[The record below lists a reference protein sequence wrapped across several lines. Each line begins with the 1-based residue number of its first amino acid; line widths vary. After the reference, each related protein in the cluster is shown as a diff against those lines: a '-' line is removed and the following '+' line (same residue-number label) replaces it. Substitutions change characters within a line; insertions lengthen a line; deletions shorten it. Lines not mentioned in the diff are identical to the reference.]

1 MQRKSIVGLVVGVL
15 LYVLIAAALYM
26 VFILVPTERV
36 MGIVQRIF
44 YFHVPLAWVGFLAF
58 FIVFG
63 CGIIYLITRSI
74 KWDIAANASAEIG
87 LVFCTLVLITGSI
100 WARPIWNT
108 WWTWD
113 PRLTTTLVLW
123 LIYLGYLMVRRSID
137 DVEKRA
143 KISAV
148 IGIAGF
154 VDVPVVFLSISWWR
168 SMHPVLVTQPRMGLA
183 PQMLATLLVSL
194 SAFTLLFGYLLRFR
208 IKLGRDEN
216 AVAELSA
223 RIHEQKFE
231 EV

>member
-1 MQRKSIVGLVVGVL
+1 
-15 LYVLIAAALYM
+15 
-26 VFILVPTERV
+26 
-36 MGIVQRIF
+36 
-44 YFHVPLAWVGFLAF
+44 
-58 FIVFG
+58 
-63 CGIIYLITRSI
+63 
-74 KWDIAANASAEIG
+74 
-87 LVFCTLVLITGSI
+87 
-100 WARPIWNT
+100 
-108 WWTWD
+108 
-113 PRLTTTLVLW
+113 
-123 LIYLGYLMVRRSID
+123 MVRRSID